1 MNSLILFLILGIFV
15 ATLGLVISAA
25 YFLVIAPLWKKQL
38 MARLAALEDISAA
51 SEQESGMLRGEK
63 LSHAA
68 FLNNLIN
75 DLPGIQQLRQLLLQA
90 SVRMEVES
98 FVLIVFGLALLAL
111 MG

>member
-1 MNSLILFLILGIFV
+1 HTRSKRDWSSDVCSSDLTLGVFV
-15 ATLGLVISAA
+15 ATLGFVISAA
-25 YFLVIAPLWKKQL
+25 YFFVIAPLWKRQL

-75 DLPGIQQLRQLLLQA
+75 EIGRA
-90 SVRMEVES
+90 SCREIVE
-98 FVLIVFGLALLAL
+98 ITEIH
-111 MG
+111 